1 VGSTQFK
8 PGTGFWSTEA
18 VGMAPPINWGHH
30 LSEDRYRRITRCLS
44 EAEPLPEGTSS
55 RDRWRDITWVV
66 TAFNKNRKSKVA
78 PGWLLCVD
86 ESMIAWTGNGC
97 PHISFVPR
105 KPEPRGIEIKN
116 LCDATSGLT
125 LFLEIQDFP
134 AAIATTLR
142 LLDCV
147 SESHVPPNLR
157 IERLCAMGSW
167 FASATCAKA
176 LWNLLKMRSIEHR
189 QHQDGNAVLPPP
201 RNAMEAAHPTAR
213 GHRHHGMRGPQV
225 MGVGLARSLLQDLR
239 AKRRQFRPRRRPVVL
254 LTSTIAIGSTY

>member
-1 VGSTQFK
+1 MVSSAKEHFK
-8 PGTGFWSTEA
+8 PKTKEFAGTKIKGKIGVEKHKTGSFVCVA
-18 VGMAPPINWGHH
+18 DPQN
-30 LSEDRYRRITRCLS
+30 LSDYLRNFNNITNKTL
-44 EAEPLPEGTSS
+44 
-55 RDRWRDITWVV
+55 RWRDATWVV

-225 MGVGLARSLLQDLR
+225 MGVGWHDHFYKTFVQNEGSSDLGEP
-239 AKRRQFRPRRRPVVL
+239 AKKKILRGL
-254 LTSTIAIGSTY
+254 WCY